1 MSALSSSTLLLL
13 LCSCVLLSMLYGTVF
28 YGMLLLSTDS
38 FLCKKPFVGAWR
50 AWDAGVCLTE
60 EQVWC
65 RANDNRHVDCGTA
78 DCRAEEIRLS
88 LWTAV
93 SIDELRP
100 PRKAVYSD
108 CAYIVHDHLSAMN
121 PSSPEWTTRTGCGV
135 CVPPT
140 DRRAAYLPT
149 CDETVAKCR
158 SLFYRPRSNPQMA
171 KVVCEP
177 VLPSHPTLYDDVAIN
192 ARCPT

>member
-1 MSALSSSTLLLL
+1 
-13 LCSCVLLSMLYGTVF
+13 MLYGTVF
-28 YGMLLLSTDS
+28 YGMLLLSSDS
-38 FLCKKPFVGAWR
+38 DLCRPSKWADAWR

-88 LWTAV
+88 LWRAI
-93 SIDELRP
+93 SPDELRP
-100 PRKAVYSD
+100 AKRAVYSD
-108 CAYIVHDHLSAMN
+108 CAYTIHDHLSEMN
-121 PSSPEWTTRTGCGV
+121 EPYEQGWTVANGCGV
-135 CVPPT
+135 CVPAT

-158 SLFYRPRSNPQMA
+158 SLFYRPRSNPRMA

-177 VLPSHPTLYDDVAIN
+177 ASSDPALSTNVWWN
-192 ARCPT
+192 ARCPRPEQS